1 MNQSNVLV
9 LPDALRTQVRS
20 VLDSD
25 AHVTQ
30 TRIAREVGVS
40 ATVISQ
46 WLSGGYP
53 GDNSAVEAKVGRWLA
68 KYQERASAGA
78 STMPATPAFVPT
90 PTALRVQQA
99 LHYAQMAGDVTA
111 IYGAS
116 GIGKTAAIR
125 AYIGMSL
132 NCWVAT
138 MSPATSGVVTALE
151 EICAALGIQAA
162 GGAARTHRDIVRRVT
177 ETGGL
182 LIIDE
187 AQHLS
192 PSALDQIRAIHDHA
206 HIGLALVGNDYVYS
220 RMDGA
225 GKRAD
230 HLDRLRSRVG
240 KRVKLSLSSA
250 ADIDALL
257 KAWGIPEDAS
267 WRSALVAFGRRPG
280 ALRGLTKVLRLASSY
295 AALAGRPLEQADVDQ
310 ARTEL
315 GGEA

>member
-1 MNQSNVLV
+1 MEQSNVRM
-9 LPDALRTQVRS
+9 LPDALRTQVRN
-20 VLDSD
+20 VIDSD

-30 TRIAREVGVS
+30 ARIARELGVS

-46 WLSGGYP
+46 WLSAIYP
-53 GDNSAVEAKVGRWLA
+53 GDNAAVESKVSRWLT
-68 KYQERASAGA
+68 KYQERGSDPAMAS
-78 STMPATPAFVPT
+78 PPAFVPT

-99 LHYAQMAGDVTA
+99 LHYAQMAGDITA

-116 GIGKTAAIR
+116 GIGKTASIR
-125 AYIGMSL
+125 QYVGISL

-138 MSPATSGVVTALE
+138 MSPSTAGVVTALE
-151 EICAALGIQAA
+151 EICHAIGIVAA
-162 GGAARTHRDIVRRVT
+162 GGAARMHRDITRRVAD
-177 ETGGL
+177 TGGL
-182 LIIDE
+182 LVIDE

-192 PSALDQIRAIHDHA
+192 PAALDQVRAIHDA
-206 HIGLALVGNDYVYS
+206 TQIGIALVGNDYVYS

-240 KRVKLSLSSA
+240 KRVKLSLSST
-250 ADIDALL
+250 ADIDALI
-257 KAWGIPEDAS
+257 KAWGVPADAS
-267 WRSALVAFGRRPG
+267 WRGSLVTFGRRPG

-295 AALAGRPLEQADVDQ
+295 AALAGRPLGEADVEQ

>member
-1 MNQSNVLV
+1 MSQTNVLV
-9 LPDALRTQVRS
+9 LPDTLRTQVRA

-30 TRIAREVGVS
+30 TRIAKEIGVS
-40 ATVISQ
+40 GTVISQ

-53 GDNSAVEAKVGRWLA
+53 GDNSAVEAKVQRWLA
-68 KYQERASAGA
+68 KYQERASSG
-78 STMPATPAFVPT
+78 TMPATPTFAPT

-125 AYIGMSL
+125 AYVQMSL

-177 ETGGL
+177 DTGGL

-240 KRVKLSLSSA
+240 KRVKLNLSSA
-250 ADIDALL
+250 ADIDVLL
-257 KAWGIPEDAS
+257 RAWGIPEDAT
-267 WRSALVAFGRRPG
+267 WRPALVAFGRRPG

-295 AALAGRPLEQADVDQ
+295 AALAGRPLDQADVDQ
-310 ARTEL
+310 ARAEL
-315 GGEA
+315 GGEQ